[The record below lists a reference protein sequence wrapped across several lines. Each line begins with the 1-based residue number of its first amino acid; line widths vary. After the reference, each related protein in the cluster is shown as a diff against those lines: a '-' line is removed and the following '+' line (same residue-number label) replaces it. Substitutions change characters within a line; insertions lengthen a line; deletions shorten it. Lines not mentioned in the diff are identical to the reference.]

1 MTDPAQPNPTP
12 EASPSPSPS
21 SSSFTPPKVHGIDVT
36 PTTQC
41 AHWHSERDVIAI
53 KHKCCGRYYACISC
67 HDALAAHPAE
77 VWPRERVHPEPD
89 PPAPL
94 VVLCGRCRREMTAD
108 EYLGCGNACPGCGA
122 GFNPGCARH
131 YDLYFEMK

>member
-1 MTDPAQPNPTP
+1 MTNPTQP
-12 EASPSPSPS
+12 ASAPEEASQPPTASSTS
-21 SSSFTPPKVHGIDVT
+21 SSSSSPPIVHGIDVT

-67 HDALAAHPAE
+67 HEALAGHAAE
-77 VWPRERVHPEPD
+77 VWPRGGGADGAAE
-89 PPAPL
+89 
-94 VVLCGRCRREMTAD
+94 VVLCGRCRRQMTAD
-108 EYLGCGNACPGCGA
+108 EYLGCGNVCPGCGA

-131 YDLYFEMK
+131 YNLYFEM